1 MKKLEEIID
10 YIEFYGTE
18 IARISNEDSA
28 IMSPQIFTK
37 RRLAKLFDITPV
49 RVWQLSKRKRNPLPL
64 ELVEENY
71 SGQRVLIIEES
82 KLAEWISR
90 EEKRGSHSQ
99 KKINLEAAK
108 KELQKIGRK
117 RKRIIRKYQKKL
129 EE

>member
-1 MKKLEEIID
+1 MNQEIWSRIVLEID
-10 YIEFYGTE
+10 LTGTVDE
-18 IARISNEDSA
+18 ALA
-28 IMSPQIFTK
+28 VAPHIFTRK
-37 RRLAKLFDITPV
+37 KLAKLLGITQA